1 MPCGVERR
9 EGGFSS
15 IRLTLSQV
23 PGSKAGFHPAA
34 TTIDTMKRIL
44 PFIATA
50 LLALAPLHAS
60 SQLRLPSLP
69 SLPSLP
75 NAALP
80 GTGPLTQQIRRDV
93 APVVDLTGLR
103 KQRIADILSQRRG
116 LVEAD
121 PAGEPI
127 VLRELVLDEPSAA
140 LLAAAQA
147 EGFTIVRERTL
158 AGLELRIVTLQAPAG
173 WDTPRALRRIQA
185 LDPQATVDFNHLYLE
200 SGEVGAGRSASAVSP
215 ALPTAPGALP
225 AAAATK
231 GTVKVGL
238 IDGGIETDHAA
249 LKGADIHAWGCNST
263 KVPSAH
269 GTAVASLLVGRA
281 DRFVSAA
288 PQATLYAADV
298 YCNDPVGGTVEAV
311 AAALGWL
318 LGEQVPV
325 VNISLVGPPNR
336 LLETVVKK
344 ASAKG
349 MLLVAA
355 VGNDGPASPPLYPA
369 AYPEVVA
376 VTAIDAKGNAIPEA
390 CRGPHVAFAAPGSQM
405 AVAGPGMAGFTTARG
420 TSFAS
425 PLVAGLLAAAVR
437 SPDATAANLA
447 VTALARHAIDAGAP
461 GRDVVYGHGIVAREL
476 RTEPS
481 YVMAR

>member
-1 MPCGVERR
+1 
-9 EGGFSS
+9 
-15 IRLTLSQV
+15 
-23 PGSKAGFHPAA
+23 
-34 TTIDTMKRIL
+34 MKRL
-44 PFIATA
+44 LLFIATA
-50 LLALAPLHAS
+50 WLALAPPHAF

-80 GTGPLTQQIRRDV
+80 GTGQLTQQIRRDV
-93 APVVDLTGLR
+93 APLTELTGLR
-103 KQRIADILSQRRG
+103 RQRIADILSQRRP

-127 VLRELVLDEPSAA
+127 VRSELVLNEPSAT

-147 EGFTIVRERTL
+147 EGFTVVRERTL
-158 AGLELRIVTLQAPAG
+158 AGLDLRIVTLHAPAG
-173 WDTPRALRRIQA
+173 WDTPRALRRLQV
-185 LDPQATVDFNHLYLE
+185 LDPQAAVDFNHLYLE
-200 SGEVGAGRSASAVSP
+200 SGDVGGAAPAASAASAGVSG
-215 ALPTAPGALP
+215 ASGTSPTPK
-225 AAAATK
+225 AA
-231 GTVKVGL
+231 GVKVGL

-269 GTAVASLLVGRA
+269 GTAVASLMVGRA
-281 DRFVSAA
+281 NRFVSAA

-311 AAALGWL
+311 AAALAWL

-405 AVAGPGMAGFTTARG
+405 AAAGPGTTGFTTARG

-425 PLVAGLLAAAVR
+425 PLVAGLLAASMR
-437 SPDATAANLA
+437 SLDVTAANLA

-461 GRDVVYGHGIVAREL
+461 GRDVVYGYGIVAREL